1 MAKKNPVAKPKQQAV
16 LPEIGKSNQSKH
28 LMIKGVI
35 LAYAFVLFSKTLNYP
50 FINFD
55 DPDYVINNL
64 LIRDFSLKGIWA
76 ILTTPVIGMYNPITF
91 LVYMM
96 EYQIAGLSPK
106 TFHFFNIVFHLIAT
120 ALVYNFSYKLSK
132 SYITAALVAL
142 LFAIHPTHV
151 SVVTWISQTKTSLFI
166 IFYFCALISYL
177 RYLEKPERKYLIH
190 TGLYFLISVL
200 AKPEAVTLAP
210 IMILLDYYTGRKIDK
225 QSLMEK
231 IPFFIISLVFG
242 IVNLYS
248 HAEAEDVIFDVNDKY
263 SLVNNL
269 LVSNYS
275 IVFYFKKLVL
285 PFNFSTIYP
294 YPDNTPILPLKYY
307 LSIPV
312 IPFLIWLVYKS
323 GQFKKEMIFGLLF
336 WAIAVSIL
344 IKIVPTGFFR
354 AANRY
359 TYLSYT
365 GLFYIMGQFCTYVY
379 DGKFKFSEKLKPY
392 MFALLAFYLLFC
404 TYKTSVRIEVWK
416 DSISLFTDVINKKP
430 KLAMAYN
437 LRALARLEIGD
448 REGARED
455 YKMAIAMN
463 PKYFEGFINLGII
476 DYTEGKFEEAMLNYD
491 KGIRLNST
499 LGMGFHNRA
508 ILKLK
513 LGDTLGAYEDWK
525 KAIELKVPQA
535 KLPYEDLTQRL
546 NGARY

>member
-1 MAKKNPVAKPKQQAV
+1 MAKQSTETKPKQKVV
-16 LPEIGKSNQSKH
+16 LPELSNTNQSKH

-35 LAYAFVLFSKTLNYP
+35 LAYAFVLFSKSLNFP
-50 FINFD
+50 FITFD
-55 DPDYVINNL
+55 DPDYVVNNL
-64 LIRDFSLKGIWA
+64 LIRNFSLQGIWD

-91 LVYMM
+91 LVYMI

-120 ALVYNFSYKLSK
+120 AFVYNFTYKLSK

-151 SVVTWISQTKTSLFI
+151 SVVTWVSQTKTSLFL
-166 IFYFCALISYL
+166 IFYFSALISYL
-177 RYLEKPERKYLIH
+177 RYLEKPERKYLIYA
-190 TGLYFLISVL
+190 GMYFLISVL
-200 AKPEAVTLAP
+200 SKPSAVTLAP
-210 IMILLDYYTGRKIDK
+210 MLILIDYYTGRKIDK
-225 QSLMEK
+225 RSLMEK
-231 IPFFIISLVFG
+231 IPFFIISLIFG

-248 HAEAEDVIFDVNDKY
+248 HMEAEDAIFDVNDNY
-263 SLVNNL
+263 SLINNL
-269 LVSNYS
+269 LISNYS
-275 IVFYFKKLVL
+275 IVFYFKKLIF

-312 IPFLIWLVYKS
+312 IPFLIWAVYKS

-336 WAIAVSIL
+336 FVIAVSVLVKIL
-344 IKIVPTGFFR
+344 PSGFFR

-404 TYKTSVRIEVWK
+404 TYKTSVRIDVWK
-416 DSISLFTDVINKKP
+416 DSVSLFTDVINKKP

-437 LRALARLEIGD
+437 LRALAKLETGD
-448 REGARED
+448 RQGARED
-455 YKMAIAMN
+455 YMMAIKIN
-463 PKYFEGFINLGII
+463 PKYFEGYINLGII
-476 DYTEGKFEEAMLNYD
+476 DYSEGKFEEAMLNYD

-508 ILKLK
+508 ILKMK
-513 LGDTLGAYEDWK
+513 TGDTLGAYNDWK
-525 KAIELKVPQA
+525 KAIELNVPQA
-535 KLPYEDLTQRL
+535 KRPFEDLSEIWDGGR
-546 NGARY
+546 